1 MIPPTEDL
9 PFCSNFSIRE
19 ISQKSRFLARDSVGG
34 RQKMKE
40 FWKNLD
46 PTWSGYFFN
55 QKSPFFQWEND
66 QNGQKWPKHGM
77 PKMARKGQKC
87 PKNALKC
94 VKNVLKMVETATVCP
109 RKVRTCLQKVFRAI
123 SEYGGITS
131 SEKYV
136 FGRFCPFLPIFA
148 CFGAF

>member
-1 MIPPTEDL
+1 
-9 PFCSNFSIRE
+9 
-19 ISQKSRFLARDSVGG
+19 
-34 RQKMKE
+34 MKE
-40 FWKNLD
+40 FWKNID

-66 QNGQKWPKHGM
+66 QNGQNWPKHGM
-77 PKMARKGQKC
+77 PRMARKGQKC

-94 VKNVLKMVETATVCP
+94 VKNMLKMVKTATVCP
-109 RKVRTCLQKVFRAI
+109 GKVRTCLQKVCRAV
-123 SEYGGITS
+123 SEHGGTTS

-148 CFGAF
+148 CFGAFWGRIWPFCPKMPKIPIEKRDFFGLKKNLTM